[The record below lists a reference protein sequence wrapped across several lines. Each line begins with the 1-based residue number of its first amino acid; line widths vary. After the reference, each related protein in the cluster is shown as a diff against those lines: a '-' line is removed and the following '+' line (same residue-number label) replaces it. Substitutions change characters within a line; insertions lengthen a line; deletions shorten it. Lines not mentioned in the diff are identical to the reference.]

1 MTYRKYRAQPVIIDG
16 IRFASKAEGAY
27 YMLIRHSQQ
36 KVTLQEHFE
45 IVPAFR
51 PNGKRYSAR
60 KYTPDFCMYDD
71 DNHLVK
77 VVDVKGGNATMTTDA
92 KLRMLLFM
100 IKYKIPVTIARH
112 DYHTGLFSEE
122 QL

>member
-1 MTYRKYRAQPVIIDG
+1 MAYRKYRAQPVIIDG

-27 YMLIRHSQQ
+27 YRLVRNSPKKI
-36 KVTLQEHFE
+36 TLQEHFE
-45 IVPAFR
+45 IVPAFKL
-51 PNGKRYSAR
+51 NGKRYSAR
-60 KYTPDFCMYDD
+60 KYTPDFCMYDGD
-71 DNHLVK
+71 QLVK

-100 IKYKIPVTIARH
+100 IRYKIPITSARY
-112 DYHTGLFSEE
+112 DYRTGLFTEE